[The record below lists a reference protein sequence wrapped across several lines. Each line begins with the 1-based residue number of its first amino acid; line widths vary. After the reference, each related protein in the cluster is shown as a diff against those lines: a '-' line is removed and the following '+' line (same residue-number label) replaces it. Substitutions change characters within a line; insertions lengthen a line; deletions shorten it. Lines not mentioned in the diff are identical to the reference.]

1 MWLQRCAPRRK
12 ILLEAMTTQVPP
24 RTAYPWFL
32 ASSSFWMAGM
42 SLQGFLF
49 TWLLVGTLEIPADEV
64 GFARSLAEFPPLVVL
79 LLGGILGDRSNARS
93 YLMTMHLLVS
103 IPPLLLAMIFGLG
116 LLSYWWV
123 VAFGVLMAGIQ
134 SLSDPARQATLS
146 RVARMDVQRAVTVMT
161 VCTSLV
167 GLAGL
172 YLGGQMENLGLVT
185 VFVVQSLLF
194 LAGLGAAGRLPSLPV
209 AVGVQ
214 RPGLASGIK
223 AVLRIALIRDVIGL
237 NLLSSLFNAGAY
249 VIAIP
254 YIVKEVYSGGAET
267 LATAMIV
274 FTIGAIGSN
283 IVLLT
288 FMPLRHPGRVY
299 LGMQLTR
306 LAILVLIWMQ
316 PAPWLFHAAL
326 VGWGVHM
333 GIGTTLVRTTVQEL
347 APVQERAQI
356 LSILLL
362 SFMVSAP
369 VSAILLGQ
377 VIERFDPLT
386 ALVPG
391 MVISVALFV
400 LGVSRTGLWHYEAP
414 ATARPVS

>member
-1 MWLQRCAPRRK
+1 
-12 ILLEAMTTQVPP
+12 MTTQVPP
-24 RTAYPWFL
+24 RSAYPWFL
-32 ASSSFWMAGM
+32 ASSSLWMAGM

-49 TWLLVGTLEIPADEV
+49 TWLLVGTLAIPADEV
-64 GFARSLAEFPPLVVL
+64 GFARSLAEFPPLLIL

-93 YLMTMHLLVS
+93 YLMTMHLLMC
-103 IPPLLLAMIFGLG
+103 IPPLLVAMVFGLG
-116 LLSYWWV
+116 LLNYWWV
-123 VAFGVLMAGIQ
+123 VGFAVLMASIQ

-161 VCTSLV
+161 ACTSLV
-167 GLAGL
+167 GLAGV
-172 YLGGQMENLGLVT
+172 YVGGQMETLGLTT
-185 VFVVQSLLF
+185 VLVIQSLLF
-194 LAGLGAAGRLPSLPV
+194 LAGLGAARQLPSLPV
-209 AVGVQ
+209 AVAVQ
-214 RPGLASGIK
+214 RPGLASGLK
-223 AVLRIALIRDVIGL
+223 AVLRIPLIRDVIGL

-254 YIVKEVYSGGAET
+254 FIVKDVYLGNAET

-274 FTIGAIGSN
+274 FTAGAIGSS
-283 IVLLT
+283 IILLY
-288 FMPLRHPGRVY
+288 FMPLKHPGRIY

-306 LAILVLIWMQ
+306 LVILVLIWLQ
-316 PAPWLFHAAL
+316 PASWLFHLAL
-326 VGWGVHM
+326 FGWGLHM

-356 LSILLL
+356 LSLLLL

-377 VIERFDPLT
+377 VIERWDPLS

-391 MVISVALFV
+391 MVISVVLFV
-400 LGVSRTGLWHYEAP
+400 LGTWRTGLWHYQAP
-414 ATARPVS
+414 GTDTVRATG

>member
-1 MWLQRCAPRRK
+1 
-12 ILLEAMTTQVPP
+12 MTTQVPP
-24 RTAYPWFL
+24 RSAYPWFL
-32 ASSSFWMAGM
+32 ASSSLWMAGM

-64 GFARSLAEFPPLVVL
+64 GFARSLAEFPPLMIL

-93 YLMTMHLLVS
+93 YLMTMHFLMC
-103 IPPLLLAMIFGLG
+103 IPPLLVAMVFGLG
-116 LLSYWWV
+116 VLNYWWV
-123 VAFGVLMAGIQ
+123 VGFAVLMASIQ

-167 GLAGL
+167 GLAGV
-172 YLGGQMENLGLVT
+172 YLGGQMETLGLAAVLGI
-185 VFVVQSLLF
+185 QSLLF
-194 LAGLGAAGRLPSLPV
+194 LAGLGAAWRLPSLPV
-209 AVGVQ
+209 AVAVQ
-214 RPGLASGIK
+214 RPGLASGMK
-223 AVLRIALIRDVIGL
+223 AVLRIPLIRDVIGL

-254 YIVKEVYSGGAET
+254 FIVKEVYLGNAET

-274 FTIGAIGSN
+274 FTAGAIGSN
-283 IVLLT
+283 VVLLY
-288 FMPLRHPGRVY
+288 FMPLKHPGRIY

-306 LAILVLIWMQ
+306 LVILALIWAQ
-316 PAPWLFHAAL
+316 PASWLFHLAL
-326 VGWGVHM
+326 FGWGLHM
-333 GIGTTLVRTTVQEL
+333 GVGTTLVRTTVQEL
-347 APVQERAQI
+347 APVEERAQI
-356 LSILLL
+356 LSLLLL

-377 VIERFDPLT
+377 VIERWDPLS

-391 MVISVALFV
+391 MVISVVLFV
-400 LGVSRTGLWHYEAP
+400 LGTWCTGLWHYQAP
-414 ATARPVS
+414 GTGSRVS